1 MLLEF
6 LLKAKE
12 DGYKYGFENCSD
24 KSLEECGELLC
35 SIPKIL

>member
-6 LLKAKE
+6 LLKAKK
-12 DGYKYGFENCSD
+12 DSYGFGNCSD

>member
-6 LLKAKE
+6 LLKDKK
-12 DGYKYGFENCSD
+12 DGYGFGNCSD